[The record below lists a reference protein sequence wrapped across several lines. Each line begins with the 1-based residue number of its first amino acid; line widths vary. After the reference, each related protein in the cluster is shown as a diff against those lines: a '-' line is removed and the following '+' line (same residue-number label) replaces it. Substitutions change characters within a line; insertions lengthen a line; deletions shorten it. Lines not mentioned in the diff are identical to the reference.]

1 MFCCAKHRD
10 PRRRL
15 AVKRTLLNCDQVF
28 EVLTRGPFPTGEPE
42 DEAVER
48 HLRACHECRQL
59 AEALRPAVALLHES
73 ISTDDAMELPE
84 YQGALPWRRPQRR
97 SRLSI
102 ARLSREELADAKCNT
117 RQRDVSLR
125 STNWSAAIMALRVVA
140 ASLLAFAIGALLF
153 AVSWTPERDN
163 RGQRDGLFA
172 AADFRRDHDLGIPT
186 GNGLLQL
193 AKLDLPFACL
203 PLLHRPISI
212 EHAGQIAAALEGGSL
227 ANIRC
232 CTECHRAGVKQPASP
247 RLIAVTE
254 QNCQACH
261 RARS

>member
-1 MFCCAKHRD
+1 VR
-10 PRRRL
+10 
-15 AVKRTLLNCDQVF
+15 RTLLNCDQVF

-73 ISTDDAMELPE
+73 IASDDAMALPE

-97 SRLSI
+97 TRLSI
-102 ARLSREELADAKCNT
+102 ARLSHEEGGARRNAP
-117 RQRDVSLR
+117 RDLSSR
-125 STNWSAAIMALRVVA
+125 SRSFSPTMMTLRVVA

-153 AVSWTPERDN
+153 AISWAPERDN
-163 RGQRDGLFA
+163 RGHHDGVFA
-172 AADFRRDHDLGIPT
+172 SAASRRDRELGIPT
-186 GNGLLQL
+186 ANGLLQL
-193 AKLDLPFACL
+193 AKLELPTACL
-203 PLLHRPISI
+203 PLSQRPISA
-212 EHAGQIAAALEGGSL
+212 EHAGEIAAALENGTL
-227 ANIRC
+227 ANVQC
-232 CTECHRAGVKQPASP
+232 CTQCHRAGVKQPASA

-261 RARS
+261 RAKG